1 MIKSVAAAAAAQD
14 KELGEVLRMHLEM
27 EGEEE
32 EEEEEEEPR
41 GAGREETN
49 TEEETCC
56 CWVVIRLKDSAPNPL
71 LVMLL
76 SLLLQQQ
83 KPCPNIAR
91 TDSHPQRKKTEK
103 RKKYLSK
110 TSNYDSS

>member
-1 MIKSVAAAAAAQD
+1 MIKSVAAAAQD
-14 KELGEVLRMHLEM
+14 EELGEVLRMHLEM

-32 EEEEEEEPR
+32 EEEEPR
-41 GAGREETN
+41 GARREETN

-71 LVMLL
+71 LVLLL

-103 RKKYLSK
+103 RKKNLSK
-110 TSNYDSS
+110 TGNYDSS

>member
-1 MIKSVAAAAAAQD
+1 MIKSVAAAAQD
-14 KELGEVLRMHLEM
+14 EELGEVLRMHLEM

-32 EEEEEEEPR
+32 EEEEPR
-41 GAGREETN
+41 GARREETN

-56 CWVVIRLKDSAPNPL
+56 CWVVVRLKDSAPNPL
-71 LVMLL
+71 LVML
-76 SLLLQQQ
+76 SLLLQQE

-103 RKKYLSK
+103 RKKNLSK
-110 TSNYDSS
+110 TGNYDSS